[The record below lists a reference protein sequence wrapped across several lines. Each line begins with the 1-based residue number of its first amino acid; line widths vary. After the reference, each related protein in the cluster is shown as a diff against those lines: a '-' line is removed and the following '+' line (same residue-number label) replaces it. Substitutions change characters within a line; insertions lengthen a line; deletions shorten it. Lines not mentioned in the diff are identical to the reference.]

1 MNIVCIIQARSTS
14 TRLPNKVL
22 LNLPYNSNVT
32 VLEQDINR
40 IKKSKYINKIVIATT
55 VNQTDDLIE
64 ELALKIGVNWYR
76 GSEENVLERY
86 YLSAKE
92 YKADLIVRV
101 TSDCPCIDWEI
112 IDNIIKKHLE
122 ENNDYTSNTL
132 IRTFPHGVDGEI
144 FTFKAL
150 EEAYLNAKQK
160 FEIEHVTPY
169 IYKSN
174 PQKFKIGVLE
184 ADEGQKAP
192 DIRITLDTKEDY
204 TLLCAVYD
212 YLYDK
217 NKYFTT
223 RDIIKL
229 FLEKKWLHNINN
241 NIIQKKVCENL
252 EEEIEESLDLLGK
265 QDLNKAQMYLKEQY
279 YGK

>member
-22 LNLPYNSNVT
+22 LNLPYNSNIT

-40 IKKSKYINKIVIATT
+40 IRKSKYINKIVVATT
-55 VNQTDDLIE
+55 INRTDDLIKE
-64 ELALKIGVNWYR
+64 ITLKIGVNCYR
-76 GSEENVLERY
+76 GSEDNVLERY

-144 FTFKAL
+144 FTFKSL